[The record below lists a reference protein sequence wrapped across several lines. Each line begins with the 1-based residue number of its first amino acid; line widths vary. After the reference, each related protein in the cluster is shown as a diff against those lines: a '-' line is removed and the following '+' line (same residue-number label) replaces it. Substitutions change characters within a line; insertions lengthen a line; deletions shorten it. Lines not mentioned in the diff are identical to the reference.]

1 MKPDQISSLDSGV
14 GAAASAGRSRGGC
27 PGRNAGRGCAPR
39 LYRRRQWA
47 REGVRGGAVGSP
59 LFFHDG
65 EGDAR
70 EEESKS
76 QRFVPG
82 DSSLVYSQLV
92 GVRNLPPE
100 PRNQQRLAQG

>member
-1 MKPDQISSLDSGV
+1 MDLGQNQRPKCRGVAGGGSG
-14 GAAASAGRSRGGC
+14 R
-27 PGRNAGRGCAPR
+27 GRGCGEGR
-39 LYRRRQWA
+39 L
-47 REGVRGGAVGSP
+47 GVLCSS
-59 LFFHDG
+59 HDG
-65 EGDAR
+65 EGDTR

-100 PRNQQRLAQG
+100 PWNQQRLVQG

>member
-1 MKPDQISSLDSGV
+1 M
-14 GAAASAGRSRGGC
+14 AGGGS
-27 PGRNAGRGCAPR
+27 GRGKGC
-39 LYRRRQWA
+39 
-47 REGVRGGAVGSP
+47 REGQLGVLGSS
-59 LFFHDG
+59 HDG
-65 EGDAR
+65 EGDTR